1 MSPGTIHPLI
11 IVIKLKL
18 NEQPLNRD
26 GAFWKRFA
34 DLREKSV
41 FFPSDTFVKPNLWL
55 LVNPSIA
62 CPIQY
67 GEMPS
72 DLQTVSEP
80 AGEIQT
86 DPAQTRLPVVQEVLL
101 SSEYTV
107 HLMHPNGCGKF
118 IKHLEILQIKMF
130 GRKMSFF
137 LWFGDQ
143 EHVSSSQEPT

>member
-1 MSPGTIHPLI
+1 MIEWT
-11 IVIKLKL
+11 
-18 NEQPLNRD
+18 QD
-26 GAFWKRFA
+26 GAFWKRFV
-34 DLREKSV
+34 DLREKSI

-67 GEMPS
+67 GEMS
-72 DLQTVSEP
+72 SVLQTASEP

-86 DPAQTRLPVVQEVLL
+86 EPALTRVPVVQEVLQ
-101 SSEYTV
+101 SSDYMV
-107 HLMHPNGCGKF
+107 HPMRPM
-118 IKHLEILQIKMF
+118 EILQIKLF
-130 GRKMSFF
+130 GRKISFF